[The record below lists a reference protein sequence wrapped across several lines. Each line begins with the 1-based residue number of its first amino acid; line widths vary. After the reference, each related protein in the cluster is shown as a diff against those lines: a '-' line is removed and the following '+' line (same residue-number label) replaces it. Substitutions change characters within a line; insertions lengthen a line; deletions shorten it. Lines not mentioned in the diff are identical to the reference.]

1 MDLFGIPHNRTRRDL
16 IGIHHTIILSDQ
28 GKNAAKYNR
37 SKKRWRTKMIR
48 RRKDRARIPK
58 MNEEWQ
64 KSSVNEKPKIVTF
77 NDHIDIVTIESDNK
91 GRKIERKRQG
101 SHKLYFPTAL

>member
-1 MDLFGIPHNRTRRDL
+1 MDLFEIPHNRTSMDLFGI
-16 IGIHHTIILSDQ
+16 HHTNILSGQ

-37 SKKRWRTKMIR
+37 LIERCRAKMIR

-58 MNEEWQ
+58 VNEEWQ
-64 KSSVNEKPKIVTF
+64 KLSMNEKPKIVTF